1 VEGRRGAVIRLSAQG
16 SALKLTKLG
25 LKMNKVL
32 KISILSLLLLA
43 LVASWLAFGD
53 RGLIYVYKKDKERQA
68 YGEKIRQLKE
78 ANQKLMDEIDRLR
91 NDKDYIE
98 ETARKELGMVR
109 DGEVIYRF
117 AKDKDNKKKAS
128 TQGTDAQGNN

>member
-1 VEGRRGAVIRLSAQG
+1 
-16 SALKLTKLG
+16 
-25 LKMNKVL
+25 MNKVL

-117 AKDKDNKKKAS
+117 AKDKDIKKETS
-128 TQGTDAQGNN
+128 TQGTEAQGKN